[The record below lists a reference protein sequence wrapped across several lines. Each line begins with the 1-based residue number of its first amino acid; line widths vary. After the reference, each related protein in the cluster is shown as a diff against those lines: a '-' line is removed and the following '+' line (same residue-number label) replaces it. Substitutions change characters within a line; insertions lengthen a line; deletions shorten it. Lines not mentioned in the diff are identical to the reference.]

1 MHKQAAS
8 GFNPTGVN
16 KMDMDKAHRGPAL
29 THVDI

>member
-8 GFNPTGVN
+8 GFNPNGVN
-16 KMDMDKAHRGPAL
+16 KMNMDKAPGGPAL